1 MTERDP
7 SYSWAE
13 AQGDEQW
20 APAARGVAA
29 RAACKTA
36 RLLWP
41 EVFVSAPRIVPLSC
55 EELDRRLRWFKPWEA
70 TGAAPYRRDRGKER
84 G

>member
-13 AQGDEQW
+13 AWYDEWRVAWRNGDHFYI
-20 APAARGVAA
+20 GDMLYVAA
-29 RAACKTA
+29 WLVETWRMI
-36 RLLWP
+36 
-41 EVFVSAPRIVPLSC
+41 EQ
-55 EELDRRLRWFKPWEA
+55 WEA